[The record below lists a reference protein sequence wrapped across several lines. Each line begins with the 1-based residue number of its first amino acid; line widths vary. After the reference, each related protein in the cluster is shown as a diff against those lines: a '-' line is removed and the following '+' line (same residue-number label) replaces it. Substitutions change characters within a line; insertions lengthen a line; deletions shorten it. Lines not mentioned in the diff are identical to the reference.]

1 MTTFWTVLVLTY
13 TIDSREYQS
22 RILLPSMAA
31 CGAAMD
37 PIHETMEDYYDDTM
51 SQCLESDVLS
61 ATIRPK
67 ARPQETN

>member
-13 TIDSREYQS
+13 TIDGWEHQS